1 MCSATSARDAPAA
14 APCRACGS
22 ELAPGTTVC
31 PSCQGRPRGRGT
43 RHPAAKAIIG
53 IAWFGTAV
61 VILWFSGS
69 LAMAPW
75 TGPGS
80 TGTMLL
86 PGGIR
91 FDLTLGRGAS
101 PRCAVRVTRDG
112 RSSEVVIM
120 QTACSRI
127 VAHRWLKANQHL
139 PPFQGAA
146 LGVPYTVPAP
156 PGAEETAT
164 RTRLLVSCLFTVT
177 ALLAGA
183 FLMLGSVAAATRLMR
198 PRK

>member
-1 MCSATSARDAPAA
+1 M
-14 APCRACGS
+14 GS
-22 ELAPGTTVC
+22 D
-31 PSCQGRPRGRGT
+31 GT

-53 IAWFGTAV
+53 IAWFCTAV
-61 VILWFSGS
+61 VILWFFGS

-75 TGPGS
+75 TGYGS

-86 PGGIR
+86 PGGMH
-91 FDLTLGRGAS
+91 FDLTLGRGAT

-112 RSSEVVIM
+112 SSSEVVIM

-139 PPFQGAA
+139 PQFQGAA

-156 PGAEETAT
+156 PGAEEAAM

-183 FLMLGSVAAATRLMR
+183 FVMLGSVAVATRLMK